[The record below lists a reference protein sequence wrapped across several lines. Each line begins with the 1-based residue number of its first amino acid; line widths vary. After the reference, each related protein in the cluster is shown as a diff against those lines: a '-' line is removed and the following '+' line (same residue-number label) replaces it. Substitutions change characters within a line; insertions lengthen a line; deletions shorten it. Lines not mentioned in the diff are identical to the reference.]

1 MNFYVL
7 IQIIRPVNFVITFFT
22 VIVAAF
28 ISSHGT
34 LDYTVILMAALAASL
49 TAAAGNIIN
58 DYFDAESDKINH
70 PERPI
75 PSGKISKKNSLIL
88 YFAFALLSII
98 AAINISQLAI
108 NIVVL
113 SNILL
118 FLYSYS
124 LKKKILI
131 GNFIVAFLTGFTFI
145 FGGLAG
151 GNAKAAIIPG
161 VFAFLINF
169 IRELVKDIQ
178 DIEGDSVSGTKT
190 FPQVYGIKSTKIII
204 LLFSLILIAATFYPY
219 LVYLYDIKY
228 FIFVMAVVNPV
239 LVYSVRMLYK
249 DDSPTSL
256 NKLSFILK
264 LNMVFGLT
272 AIYLGK

>member
-1 MNFYVL
+1 MNLFAH
-7 IQIIRPVNFVITFFT
+7 IQIIRPLNFIITFLA
-22 VIVAAF
+22 VIVAAL
-28 ISSHGT
+28 ISSEGN
-34 LDYTVILMAALAASL
+34 LDYSIIFMAAIAASL

-75 PSGKISKKNSLIL
+75 PSGKISKKNALIL
-88 YFAFALLSII
+88 YFVFAVLSIVVSI
-98 AAINISQLAI
+98 KISQTAF

-124 LKKKILI
+124 LKKKILV
-131 GNFIVAFLTGFTFI
+131 GNFIVAFLTGFTLI
-145 FGGLAG
+145 FGGLAA
-151 GNAKAAIIPG
+151 GNAKAAIIPA

-169 IRELVKDIQ
+169 IRELVKDMQ
-178 DIEGDSVSGTKT
+178 DIEGDTASGTKT
-190 FPQVYGIKSTKIII
+190 YPAVYGIKSTKNII
-204 LLFSLILIAATFYPY
+204 LLFSLLLIAATFYPY
-219 LVYLYDIKY
+219 LLNLYDIKY
-228 FIFVMAVVNPV
+228 FIFVMAVVNPL

-249 DDSPTSL
+249 DDLPKSL
-256 NKLSFILK
+256 NKLSIILK